1 MYHTH
6 IRANQPWWRI
16 NWREL
21 LEYRDLFWMT
31 VQRDLTS
38 LYKQSVLGP
47 LWFILQPVMTTV
59 VFTIVF
65 GNFAKIS
72 TDGLPPFLFYMSG
85 LVLWNY
91 FQGVL
96 NGAASSLLSNAGV
109 LRKVYFPR
117 LLPPLSSVVT
127 YLGHFAI
134 NFLVFL
140 GFFTYFLLKGSD
152 IHPSW
157 WILLL
162 PMLVLHCACVGLGV
176 GLWLSAMTIKYR
188 DVSFAL
194 PFLTQLWM
202 YATPIIY
209 PSSQVTE
216 KWKWVIAVNPMAG
229 VIELNRFAFLGSG
242 SPDRT
247 ILIVS
252 FLVGV
257 GLLISGLFVFNRAQ
271 RTFVD
276 TI

>member
-1 MYHTH
+1 MHRTH
-6 IRANQPWWRI
+6 IKANQPWWKI

-21 LEYRDLFWMT
+21 IEYQDLFWLT
-31 VQRDLTS
+31 VHRDLTS
-38 LYKQSVLGP
+38 IYKQSLLGP
-47 LWFILQPVMTTV
+47 LWFIIQPILTTV
-59 VFTIVF
+59 VLTVVF

-96 NGAASSLLSNAGV
+96 NGAASSLISNANV

-117 LLPPLSSVVT
+117 LLPPLTSVVT
-127 YLGHFAI
+127 YLGHFLI

-140 GFFTYFLLKGSD
+140 GFFAYFLLKGSA

-157 WILLL
+157 WILIL
-162 PMLVLHCACVGLGV
+162 PVLVFHCACVGLGA

-202 YATPIIY
+202 YATPVIY
-209 PSSQVTE
+209 PSSEVSA
-216 KWKWVIAVNPMAG
+216 KWKWVIAANPMAG
-229 VIELNRFAFLGSG
+229 VIELNRYAFLGAG
-242 SPDRT
+242 SPDRF
-247 ILIVS
+247 ILVCS
-252 FLVGV
+252 FLAGIILLVS
-257 GLLISGLFVFNRAQ
+257 GLLIFNRAQ

>member
-1 MYHTH
+1 MQRTH
-6 IRANQPWWRI
+6 IKANQPWWRI

-21 LEYRDLFWMT
+21 LDYRDLFWLT
-31 VQRDLTS
+31 VYRDLTS
-38 LYKQSVLGP
+38 IYKQSVLGP
-47 LWFILQPVMTTV
+47 LWFILQPVLTTV

-96 NGAASSLLSNAGV
+96 NGAASSLMSNAGV

-117 LLPPLSSVVT
+117 LLPPLSSVIT

-134 NFLVFL
+134 NFLVFI
-140 GFFTYFLLKGSD
+140 GFFAYFLLKGSS

-162 PMLVLHCACVGLGV
+162 PVLVFHCACVGLGA

-202 YATPIIY
+202 YATPVIY
-209 PSSQVTE
+209 PSSEVSA
-216 KWKWVIAVNPMAG
+216 KWKWVIAANPMAG
-229 VIELNRFAFLGSG
+229 VIEVNRFAFLGAG
-242 SPDRT
+242 SPDRM

-252 FLVGV
+252 FLVGI

>member
-1 MYHTH
+1 MKTH
-6 IRANQPWWRI
+6 IQANQPWWRI
-16 NWREL
+16 DWREL
-21 LEYRDLFWMT
+21 LEYRDLFWLT
-31 VQRDLTS
+31 VYRDLTS

-47 LWFILQPVMTTV
+47 LWFVLQPVLTTV
-59 VFTIVF
+59 VFTVVF
-65 GNFAKIS
+65 GNFAKIK
-72 TDGLPPFLFYMSG
+72 TDGLPPFLFFMSG

-96 NGAASSLLSNAGV
+96 NGVASSLLSNAGV

-117 LLPPLSSVVT
+117 LLPPLSSVVI
-127 YLGHFAI
+127 YLGHFLI
-134 NFLVFL
+134 NFLTFL
-140 GFFTYFLLKGSD
+140 GFLTYFLLKGSS
-152 IHPSW
+152 IQPSW

-162 PMLVLHCACVGLGV
+162 PALVFHCACVGLGA

-188 DVSFAL
+188 DISFAL

-202 YATPIIY
+202 YASPVIY
-209 PSSQVTE
+209 PSSGVSAQ
-216 KWKWVIAVNPMAG
+216 WKWIIAVNPMAG
-229 VIELNRFAFLGSG
+229 VIELNRFAFLGAG

-252 FLVGV
+252 FLVGI

>member
-1 MYHTH
+1 MQITH
-6 IRANQPWWRI
+6 IKAGQPWWII

-21 LEYRDLFWMT
+21 VDNRDLFWLT
-31 VQRDLTS
+31 VQRDLTAI
-38 LYKQSVLGP
+38 YKQSVLGP
-47 LWFILQPVMTTV
+47 LWFVLQPVLTTV
-59 VFTIVF
+59 VFTVVF
-65 GNFAKIS
+65 DNFAKIS

-96 NGAASSLLSNAGV
+96 NGAASSLMSNAGI

-117 LLPPLSSVVT
+117 LLPPLTSVVT
-127 YLGHFAI
+127 YLGHFLI

-140 GFFTYFLLKGSD
+140 GFFAFFFFKGSA

-162 PMLVLHCACVGLGV
+162 PVLIFHCACVGLGA

-202 YATPIIY
+202 YATPVIY
-209 PSSQVTE
+209 PASEVSA

-229 VIELNRFAFLGSG
+229 VIEVNRFAFLGSG
-242 SPDRT
+242 SPDRV

-252 FLVGV
+252 FLVGI
-257 GLLISGLFVFNRAQ
+257 GLLISGVFVFNRAQ

>member
-1 MYHTH
+1 MQRTH
-6 IRANQPWWRI
+6 IRANQPWWKI

-21 LEYRDLFWMT
+21 LDYRDLFWMT

-38 LYKQSVLGP
+38 IYKQSVLGP
-47 LWFILQPVMTTV
+47 LWFIIQPVLTTV
-59 VFTIVF
+59 VFTLIF

-96 NGAASSLLSNAGV
+96 NGAASALMSNAGIMK
-109 LRKVYFPR
+109 KVYFPR

-127 YLGHFAI
+127 YLGHFLI
-134 NFLVFL
+134 NFTVFI
-140 GFFTYFLLKGSD
+140 GFFIYFIAKGSH
-152 IHPSW
+152 IQPSW
-157 WILLL
+157 WILIL
-162 PMLVLHCACVGLGV
+162 PVLVLHCACVGLGA
-176 GLWLSAMTIKYR
+176 GLWLSSMTIKYR
-188 DVSFAL
+188 DVTFAL

-209 PSSQVTE
+209 PSSEVSA

-229 VIELNRFAFLGSG
+229 VIELNRFAFLGAG
-242 SPDRT
+242 SPDRM
-247 ILIVS
+247 ILLVS
-252 FLVGV
+252 FLVGII
-257 GLLISGLFVFNRAQ
+257 LLISGLFVFNRAQ

>member
-1 MYHTH
+1 MHRTH
-6 IRANQPWWRI
+6 IRANQPWWKI
-16 NWREL
+16 NLREL
-21 LEYRDLFWMT
+21 LDYRDLFWMT

-38 LYKQSVLGP
+38 IYKQSVLGP
-47 LWFILQPVMTTV
+47 LWFILQPVLTTV
-59 VFTIVF
+59 VLTVVF
-65 GNFAKIS
+65 GNFAKMK
-72 TDGLPPFLFYMSG
+72 TDGLPPFLFFMSG

-117 LLPPLSSVVT
+117 LLPPLSAVVT
-127 YLGHFAI
+127 YLGHFLI
-134 NFLVFL
+134 NFFVFL
-140 GFFTYFLLKGSD
+140 GFLTYFLLKGSA

-157 WILLL
+157 WVLLL
-162 PMLVLHCACVGLGV
+162 PVLVFHCACVGLGA

-202 YATPIIY
+202 YASPVIW
-209 PSSQVTE
+209 PSSEVSA
-216 KWKWVIAVNPMAG
+216 KWKWIIAVNPMAG
-229 VIELNRFAFLGSG
+229 VIELNRFAFLGAG
-242 SPDRT
+242 SPDKT

-252 FLVGV
+252 FLVGIA
-257 GLLISGLFVFNRAQ
+257 LLVSGLFVFNRAQ

>member
-1 MYHTH
+1 MHRTH
-6 IRANQPWWRI
+6 IKANQPWWKI

-21 LEYRDLFWMT
+21 VEYRDLFWMT
-31 VQRDLTS
+31 VHRDLTS
-38 LYKQSVLGP
+38 IYKQSVLGP
-47 LWFILQPVMTTV
+47 LWFILQPIMTTV
-59 VFTIVF
+59 IFTVVF
-65 GNFAKIS
+65 GNFAKIK

-85 LVLWNY
+85 LFLWNY

-96 NGAASSLLSNAGV
+96 NGAASSLMSNAGV
-109 LRKVYFPR
+109 MRKVYFPR
-117 LLPPLSSVVT
+117 LLPPLSAVMT

-134 NFLVFL
+134 NFVIFL

-162 PMLVLHCACVGLGV
+162 PGLVFHCACVGLGA

-194 PFLTQLWM
+194 PFMTQLWM
-202 YATPIIY
+202 YATPVIY
-209 PSSQVTE
+209 PASEVPA
-216 KWKWVIAVNPMAG
+216 KWKWVIAMNPMAG
-229 VIELNRFAFLGSG
+229 VIELNRYAFLGAG
-242 SPDRT
+242 SPDRV
-247 ILIVS
+247 ILISS

-257 GLLISGLFVFNRAQ
+257 VLLVSGFLVFNRAQ

>member
-1 MYHTH
+1 MHRTH
-6 IRANQPWWRI
+6 IKANRPWWKI

-21 LEYRDLFWMT
+21 IEYQDLFWLT
-31 VQRDLTS
+31 VHRDLTS
-38 LYKQSVLGP
+38 IYKQSLLGP
-47 LWFILQPVMTTV
+47 LWFIIQPILTTV
-59 VFTIVF
+59 VLTVVF

-96 NGAASSLLSNAGV
+96 NGAASSLISNANV

-127 YLGHFAI
+127 YLGHFLI
-134 NFLVFL
+134 NFVVFL
-140 GFFTYFLLKGSD
+140 AFLTYFLVKGSA
-152 IHPSW
+152 IHPTW

-162 PMLVLHCACVGLGV
+162 PLLVLHCACVGLGA

-202 YATPIIY
+202 YATPVIY
-209 PSSQVTE
+209 PASKVSAN
-216 KWKWVIAVNPMAG
+216 WKWLIAANPMAG
-229 VIELNRFAFLGSG
+229 VIELNRFAFLGTG
-242 SPDRT
+242 SPDRV
-247 ILIVS
+247 ILISS
-252 FLVGV
+252 FLVGLL
-257 GLLISGLFVFNRAQ
+257 LLISGLLVFNRAQ

>member
-1 MYHTH
+1 MHRTH
-6 IRANQPWWRI
+6 IKANQPWWRI

-21 LEYRDLFWMT
+21 LEYRDLFWLT
-31 VQRDLTS
+31 VHRDLTS

-47 LWFILQPVMTTV
+47 LWLIIQPVLTTV
-59 VFTIVF
+59 VFTVIF
-65 GNFAKIS
+65 GNFAKMS
-72 TDGLPPFLFYMSG
+72 TDGLPPFLFFMSG

-96 NGAASSLLSNAGV
+96 NGSASSLMANAGV

-127 YLGHFAI
+127 YLGHFTI
-134 NFLVFL
+134 NFIVFL
-140 GFFTYFLLKGSD
+140 GFLSYFCIKGSD
-152 IHPSW
+152 VHPSW
-157 WILLL
+157 WVLLL
-162 PMLVLHCACVGLGV
+162 PLLVLHCACVGLGA

-202 YATPIIY
+202 FASPV
-209 PSSQVTE
+209 PWAASSVPPD
-216 KWKWVIAVNPMAG
+216 WKWILAVNPMAG
-229 VIELNRFAFLGSG
+229 VIELNRFAFLGAG
-242 SPDRT
+242 SPDKT
-247 ILIVS
+247 LLIAS
-252 FLVGV
+252 FLT
-257 GLLISGLFVFNRAQ
+257 GLLLLVSGLLVFNRAQ

>member
-1 MYHTH
+1 MHRTH
-6 IRANQPWWRI
+6 IKANQPWWII

-21 LEYRDLFWMT
+21 FEYRDLFWLT
-31 VQRDLTS
+31 VHRDLTS
-38 LYKQSVLGP
+38 IYKQSVLGP

-59 VFTIVF
+59 VFTVIF
-65 GNFAKIS
+65 GNFAKMS
-72 TDGLPPFLFYMSG
+72 TDGLPPLLFYMSG

-96 NGAASSLLSNAGV
+96 NGAASSLMSNAGV

-127 YLGHFAI
+127 YLGHFLI
-134 NFLVFL
+134 NLTVFL
-140 GFFTYFLLKGSD
+140 GFFTYFLLHGSD

-157 WILLL
+157 WIL
-162 PMLVLHCACVGLGV
+162 PVLVLHCACVGLGA

-202 YATPIIY
+202 FASPVIL
-209 PSSQVTE
+209 PSSNVPA
-216 KWKWVIAVNPMAG
+216 KWKWIVAVNPMSG
-229 VIELNRFAFLGSG
+229 VIELNRFAFLGAG

-252 FLVGV
+252 FLVGIA
-257 GLLISGLFVFNRAQ
+257 LLVSGLFIFNRAQ

>member
-1 MYHTH
+1 
-6 IRANQPWWRI
+6 
-16 NWREL
+16 
-21 LEYRDLFWMT
+21 MT

-38 LYKQSVLGP
+38 IYKQSVLGP

-59 VFTIVF
+59 VFTVVF
-65 GNFAKIS
+65 GNFAKIK

-117 LLPPLSSVVT
+117 LLPPLTSVVT
-127 YLGHFAI
+127 YLGHFLI

-140 GFFTYFLLKGSD
+140 GFFAYFLLKGSA

-157 WILLL
+157 WILIL
-162 PMLVLHCACVGLGV
+162 PVLVFHCACVGLGA

-202 YATPIIY
+202 YATPVIY
-209 PSSQVTE
+209 PSSEVSA
-216 KWKWVIAVNPMAG
+216 KWKWVIAANPMAG
-229 VIELNRFAFLGSG
+229 VIELNRYAFLGAG
-242 SPDRT
+242 SPDRF
-247 ILIVS
+247 ILVCS
-252 FLVGV
+252 FLAGIILLVS
-257 GLLISGLFVFNRAQ
+257 GLLIFNRAQ

>member
-1 MYHTH
+1 MQITH
-6 IRANQPWWRI
+6 IKARQPWWII

-21 LEYRDLFWMT
+21 VDNRDLFWLT
-31 VQRDLTS
+31 VQRDLTAI
-38 LYKQSVLGP
+38 YKQSVLGP
-47 LWFILQPVMTTV
+47 LWFVLQPVLTTV
-59 VFTIVF
+59 VFTVVF

-96 NGAASSLLSNAGV
+96 NGAASSLMSNAGI

-117 LLPPLSSVVT
+117 LLPPLTSVVT
-127 YLGHFAI
+127 YLGHFLI

-140 GFFTYFLLKGSD
+140 GFFAFFFFKGSA

-162 PMLVLHCACVGLGV
+162 PVLIFHCACVGLGA

-202 YATPIIY
+202 YATPVIY
-209 PSSQVTE
+209 PASEVSA

-229 VIELNRFAFLGSG
+229 VIEVNRFAFLGSG
-242 SPDRT
+242 SPDRV

-252 FLVGV
+252 FLVGI
-257 GLLISGLFVFNRAQ
+257 GLLISGVFVFNRAQ

>member
-1 MYHTH
+1 MHRTH
-6 IRANQPWWRI
+6 IKANQPWWRI
-16 NWREL
+16 DWREL
-21 LEYRDLFWMT
+21 LEYKDLFWMI

-38 LYKQSVLGP
+38 IYKQSVLGP
-47 LWFILQPVMTTV
+47 LWFVIQPVLTTV
-59 VFTIVF
+59 VFTVVF

-85 LVLWNY
+85 LILWNY

-96 NGAASSLLSNAGV
+96 NGAASSLISNAGV

-134 NFLVFL
+134 NFTVFI
-140 GFFTYFLLKGSD
+140 GFFTYFLIQGSD
-152 IHPSW
+152 IRPSW

-162 PMLVLHCACVGLGV
+162 PVLVLHCACVGLGA

-188 DVSFAL
+188 DISFAL

-202 YATPIIY
+202 FATPIVY
-209 PSSQVTE
+209 PSSEVPLN
-216 KWKWVIAVNPMAG
+216 WKWIIALNPMAG
-229 VIELNRFAFLGSG
+229 VIELNRFAFLGAG
-242 SPDRT
+242 SPDRF
-247 ILIVS
+247 ILLAS
-252 FLVGV
+252 FLVGIT
-257 GLLISGLFVFNRAQ
+257 LLVSGLFIFNRAQ

>member
-6 IRANQPWWRI
+6 IRANQPWWKI

-117 LLPPLSSVVT
+117 LLPPLTSVVT

-140 GFFTYFLLKGSD
+140 GFFTYFLIKGSD

-162 PMLVLHCACVGLGV
+162 PLLVLHCACVGLGV

-209 PSSQVTE
+209 PSSQVSD

-229 VIELNRFAFLGSG
+229 VIELNRFAFLGAG

-257 GLLISGLFVFNRAQ
+257 GLLISGLFIFNRAQ

>member
-1 MYHTH
+1 MQITH
-6 IRANQPWWRI
+6 IKAGQPWWII

-21 LEYRDLFWMT
+21 LDNRDLFWLT
-31 VQRDLTS
+31 VQRDLTAI
-38 LYKQSVLGP
+38 YKQSVLGP
-47 LWFILQPVMTTV
+47 LWFVLQPVLTTV
-59 VFTIVF
+59 VFTVVF

-96 NGAASSLLSNAGV
+96 NGVASSLVSNAGI

-117 LLPPLSSVVT
+117 LLPPLTSVVT
-127 YLGHFAI
+127 YLGHFLI
-134 NFLVFL
+134 NFCVFI
-140 GFFTYFLLKGSD
+140 GFFLFFLIKGSA

-162 PMLVLHCACVGLGV
+162 PGLILHCACVGLGA

-202 YATPIIY
+202 YATPVIY
-209 PSSQVTE
+209 PASEVSA

-247 ILIVS
+247 ILMVS
-252 FLVGV
+252 FLVGI